1 MSGIFML
8 YQNLAHEPSYAGG
21 GGIVSP
27 SSHNSGR
34 CSDKVSAD
42 LLFIYFTEKNLLG
55 QEYLA

>member
-1 MSGIFML
+1 ML